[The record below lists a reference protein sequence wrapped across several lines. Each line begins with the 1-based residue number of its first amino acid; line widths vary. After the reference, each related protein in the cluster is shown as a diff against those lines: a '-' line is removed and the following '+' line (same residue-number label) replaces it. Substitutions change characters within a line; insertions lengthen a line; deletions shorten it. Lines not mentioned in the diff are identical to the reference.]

1 MEIRERRCI
10 TSEDTCN
17 NNIST
22 IRSMLHD
29 GESVCGGDYHR
40 SVTGGAIVKLC
51 SRPNTVKNGKAE
63 KAYRFDAMTGCITDA
78 SQFTNEPRLHLKST
92 EFARGGLLCDEPGLG
107 KTVTVLSLILRT
119 LGVSVDATNVS
130 SANDIAIFHTYWES
144 EYLTIHVRRPAIL
157 KLITRMLNS
166 DKESGYFIPPIATFD
181 CPDYFDFIEK
191 GNEICF
197 QDIRSDANKGDC
209 KDFRAFEADVHRV
222 FQNAMKYNP
231 PCSSIHQ
238 AAMRMVGNIK
248 EILATFK
255 SEHINTAMKSLSRLR
270 QLESSLLLVSML
282 EAKKLGEIQD
292 QLVEGGTLLVV
303 PNPLLTHWEE
313 QIVAHINFKYF
324 STQEQNIIYCHTKNR
339 NFKARSPIIS
349 SDLQQTLIQRP
360 LVFIDDGTKELP
372 PASVLARFPIVLTA
386 YNRFTAE
393 WKLGS
398 LEKELKTSRKGVYWG
413 DDKDDTEA
421 SPLLKVHWVCENVI

>member
-1 MEIRERRCI
+1 M
-10 TSEDTCN
+10 
-17 NNIST
+17 
-22 IRSMLHD
+22 
-29 GESVCGGDYHR
+29 
-40 SVTGGAIVKLC
+40 
-51 SRPNTVKNGKAE
+51 
-63 KAYRFDAMTGCITDA
+63 
-78 SQFTNEPRLHLKST
+78 
-92 EFARGGLLCDEPGLG
+92 
-107 KTVTVLSLILRT
+107 
-119 LGVSVDATNVS
+119 
-130 SANDIAIFHTYWES
+130 
-144 EYLTIHVRRPAIL
+144 
-157 KLITRMLNS
+157 
-166 DKESGYFIPPIATFD
+166 
-181 CPDYFDFIEK
+181 
-191 GNEICF
+191 
-197 QDIRSDANKGDC
+197 
-209 KDFRAFEADVHRV
+209 
-222 FQNAMKYNP
+222 
-231 PCSSIHQ
+231 
-238 AAMRMVGNIK
+238 
-248 EILATFK
+248 
-255 SEHINTAMKSLSRLR
+255 
-270 QLESSLLLVSML
+270 
-282 EAKKLGEIQD
+282 
-292 QLVEGGTLLVV
+292 V